1 MNKRL
6 RDSTLGGLLAL
17 ALALPAQAHQ
27 PDPVRQA
34 ERAGR
39 WLDLDA
45 AQVQQLA
52 HFLTDTRLQRRQRLG
67 ELRAELLAVLSDQQ
81 KLRWLELRGEPR
93 PQGDLEQRLAHWQVA
108 LNLSPDQLAQ
118 VRARIERNRE
128 QARQGREL
136 RYAELERIV
145 GVEQAQRIRERLA
158 QRRAR

>member
-6 RDSTLGGLLAL
+6 RNITLGSLLAL

-39 WLDLDA
+39 WLNLDDS
-45 AQVQQLA
+45 QVQQLA
-52 HFLTDTRLQRRQRLG
+52 HFITDTRLQRRQRLG

-93 PQGDLEQRLAHWQVA
+93 PQGDLEQRLAHWQAA

-118 VRARIERNRE
+118 IRTSIERSRE
-128 QARQGREL
+128 QARQGREQ

-145 GVEQAQRIRERLA
+145 GVEQAQRIREHRA
-158 QRRAR
+158 QRRDR